1 MTRTDSGSRGRLSAI
16 IKDTIV
22 NGTLKLLTTTRQR
35 SRQLSLVAAA
45 ALPRPKG
52 NAERPGV
59 TPGVH
64 RRQGGRLQ
72 IRGLPGCARIR

>member
-35 SRQLSLVAAA
+35 SRQPSLVAAA
-45 ALPRPKG
+45 ALPRPK
-52 NAERPGV
+52 ATLSVR
-59 TPGVH
+59 
-64 RRQGGRLQ
+64 
-72 IRGLPGCARIR
+72 A